1 MASLIEMKYGTGTL
15 SLNVDGVFR
24 VEKSGTNAICYYNTP
39 GDSAAEVWAVTI
51 DMSEDVTDD
60 DAAALELL
68 AKRAQQ
74 APGSKTLFELPSA
87 LDATVD
93 SMAVSSESYP

>member
-24 VEKSGTNAICYYNTP
+24 VEEDSTNAVCFYNTP
-39 GDSAAEVWAVTI
+39 SASGEVWAVTV
-51 DMSEDVTDD
+51 DMSENVTAS

-68 AKRAQQ
+68 IKRAQQ
-74 APGSKTLFELPSA
+74 AEGSKTLFELPSNS
-87 LDATVD
+87 DATVS
-93 SMAVSSESYP
+93 SMAVSSVAYP

>member
-24 VEKSGTNAICYYNTP
+24 VEEDSSNAICYYNTP
-39 GDSAAEVWAVTI
+39 GAAAGEVWAVTI
-51 DMSEDVTDD
+51 DMSENVTAD

-68 AKRAQQ
+68 VKRAQQ
-74 APGSKTLFELPSA
+74 APGSKTLFELPSNS
-87 LDATVD
+87 DATVD
-93 SMAVSSESYP
+93 SMAVSDLVYP

>member
-24 VEKSGTNAICYYNTP
+24 VEEDSNNAVCYYNTP
-39 GDSAAEVWAVTI
+39 AAAGEVWVVTI
-51 DMSEDVTDD
+51 DMSENVTAD

-68 AKRAQQ
+68 IKRAQQ
-74 APGSKTLFELPSA
+74 APGSKTLFELPSNT
-87 LDATVD
+87 DATVD
-93 SMAVSSESYP
+93 SMAVGDEVYP